1 MLLRQWLISALAL
14 VLTGTSATCSP
25 PQPASSTSSKS
36 GPTYVASLIAMF
48 YAHASGH
55 TSVVSTI
62 HPGSEDFETSYAAAA
77 VVPLTELVAA
87 RGLIDTVPVLDW
99 LLAGGAQLK
108 VKDIVAIA
116 RTRYLVVRA
125 LCLRPDASITPIFG

>member
-1 MLLRQWLISALAL
+1 MADQCACSGADRNFGDLL
-14 VLTGTSATCSP
+14 ATT
-25 PQPASSTSSKS
+25 ASLQHLEQS

-108 VKDIVAIA
+108 VKYIVAIA